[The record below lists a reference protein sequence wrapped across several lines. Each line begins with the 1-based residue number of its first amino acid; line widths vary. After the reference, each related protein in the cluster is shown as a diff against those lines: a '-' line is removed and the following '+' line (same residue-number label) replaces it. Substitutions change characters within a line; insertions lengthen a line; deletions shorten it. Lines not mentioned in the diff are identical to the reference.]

1 MCNNTEP
8 NEPKRE
14 KKFKGMILD
23 GKAYIAVKDQ
33 HYFRRCERC
42 DVKDTGLCDKG
53 TLGVYLCNAFTQYA
67 HTPVRF
73 RFSPQITDAIQN
85 L

>member
-1 MCNNTEP
+1 MCYNNEP
-8 NEPKRE
+8 DKPKRE

-42 DVKDTGLCDKG
+42 DVKE
-53 TLGVYLCNAFTQYA
+53 
-67 HTPVRF
+67 
-73 RFSPQITDAIQN
+73 
-85 L
+85 